1 MSVFAFASA
10 IMPTPTHDIAILGS
24 GPVGC
29 AVALSLARGAPEPGR
44 IVLIGPAPA
53 PRPPGQSIDPRA
65 LALNHG
71 SRQWLE
77 QLGAWPDR
85 AADIRTVHVSQA
97 GHLGRTLID
106 QAELDVP
113 RLGSVVAY
121 DALLDALHAAV
132 RRSRITHL
140 TQRPPRPQA
149 GDPVTLPLAG
159 GAISAR
165 LALLSDGARPQG
177 VQREYGQ
184 QAVLATIQAGAP
196 VPGRAFERFTR
207 SGPLALLP
215 HPAEA
220 DLYSLV
226 WCVPPA
232 RACALC
238 DLPAAAFEAQLQAAF
253 GQRLGRL
260 RRVSQTHTFPLSLH
274 AGPSL
279 QGPGIV
285 ALGNAAQTLHP
296 VAGQGLNLG
305 LRDAAQLAHT
315 LQPWLADP
323 HEPVQPLLEHYA
335 RQRRLDRGLTLA
347 ITDTLPR
354 LFVTANPLLRHAC
367 GLGLAALDLLPV
379 LRKPLARHLLQG
391 QRL

>member
-1 MSVFAFASA
+1 MAS
-10 IMPTPTHDIAILGS
+10 PTYDIAILGS

-29 AVALSLARGAPEPGR
+29 ALALCLADAAPDPARIALMGPEPK
-44 IVLIGPAPA
+44 
-53 PRPPGQSIDPRA
+53 PRPAGQSIDPRA

-71 SRQWLE
+71 SRRFLE
-77 QLGAWPDR
+77 ALGAWPER
-85 AADIRTVHVSQA
+85 AADILTVHVSQA

-113 RLGSVVAY
+113 RLGCVVAY
-121 DALLDALHAAV
+121 DDLLDTLSAAV
-132 RRSRITHL
+132 RRAGVTRVTE
-140 TQRPPRPQA
+140 RPPRP
-149 GDPVTLPLAG
+149 LAG
-159 GAISAR
+159 SPVQLQLADGPRSAR

-177 VQREYGQ
+177 VHREYDQ
-184 QAVLATIQAGAP
+184 HAVLATVQAGAP

-215 HPAEA
+215 HPAAA

-226 WCVPPA
+226 WCVPPG
-232 RACALC
+232 RAQALQA
-238 DLPAAAFEAQLQAAF
+238 LPDAAFDAALQVAF

-260 RRVSQTHTFPLSLH
+260 QRVGEAHAFPLSLH

-279 QGPGIV
+279 LGQGLV
-285 ALGNAAQTLHP
+285 AVGNAAQTLHP

-305 LRDAAQLAHT
+305 LRDAGQLAQA
-315 LQPWLADP
+315 LRPWLAAPDV
-323 HEPVQPLLEHYA
+323 PVQPLLERHA
-335 RQRRLDRGLTLA
+335 RQRRVDRALTLSV
-347 ITDTLPR
+347 TDTLPR
-354 LFVTANPLLRHAC
+354 LFATANPLLRHAC
-367 GLGLAALDLLPV
+367 GLGLAALDLLPA